1 MKLKGP
7 ALAIMA
13 IFVLWNL
20 LDLVIHVWILGADY
34 TALVP
39 LIRPVTEMPLWA
51 INLVLVA
58 NDLAFVGLFLLL
70 NAERSPKAAV
80 RYGVLYGLNYGLTVG
95 FGVYGAVPIPFKV
108 ALVWFL
114 GSWVELALAGL
125 LLAVALKKPNS
136 ATVPV

>member
-70 NAERSPKAAV
+70 NAERSPK
-80 RYGVLYGLNYGLTVG
+80 TVG